1 MEAITEMRN
10 PMLPGSDEAGVE
22 QKERVS
28 IVDFK
33 MVTFSLAG
41 KDYAIDI
48 MKVKEIAKAGHFT
61 YVPNTLPFVLG
72 VYNLRGDIIPIID
85 LRRFFNIEVPE
96 REKDALE
103 NMLIVSVEDQPFGVV
118 VDVIDKVV
126 GIQESSIQPPHPLF
140 GDINIKYIYGI
151 VESNDRL
158 YVLLDIDRIFGTKV
172 FAYPEKRTQD
182 LPSAEDRVPGN
193 VSVATVAPVGKSTS
207 QGMSSLEAVSSQ
219 SYVTEQKSVAEKES
233 KPQGSGVL
241 KEEESGASDADFG
254 FIKDGLQRFK
264 SFYTTEVNED
274 WVKRRFDEWVRKK
287 GKDSYQ
293 ISSEKDAEEFLEPF
307 YSSHTGGFWSKEY
320 SQSLYEALPA
330 NSAKQICVW
339 NPGCG
344 KGYEAYSLACVL
356 RKKYPDAR
364 IKIYAQDIDLLSISN
379 APLLSVPNEIASSW
393 YGPFL
398 TQGVTGAYSFKPEI
412 KEMILFEYHDCM
424 HTNTMPV
431 VDLVY
436 CRDLISFLDP
446 SVQKTL
452 LNDFDEKLK
461 GNGRVIVGENE
472 TLSHMA
478 NWSETMVGS
487 VVIYGK
493 Q

>member
-193 VSVATVAPVGKSTS
+193 VSVATVAPVEKSAS
-207 QGMSSLEAVSSQ
+207 QGMSSLEAVSAQ

-233 KPQGSGVL
+233 KPQVSGAL
-241 KEEESGASDADFG
+241 KEEEFGASDADFG

-461 GNGRVIVGENE
+461 GNGKVIVGENE

>member
-96 REKDALE
+96 REKDTLE

-193 VSVATVAPVGKSTS
+193 VSVATVAPVEKSTS

>member
-193 VSVATVAPVGKSTS
+193 VSVATVAPVEKSTS

-233 KPQGSGVL
+233 KPQVSGVL
-241 KEEESGASDADFG
+241 KEEESGGSDADFG

>member
-182 LPSAEDRVPGN
+182 LPSTEDRVQGN
-193 VSVATVAPVGKSTS
+193 VSVATVAPVEKSTS

-233 KPQGSGVL
+233 KPQVSGVL

-461 GNGRVIVGENE
+461 GNGKVIVGENE

-478 NWSETMVGS
+478 SWSETMVGS

>member
-193 VSVATVAPVGKSTS
+193 VSVATVAPVEKSTS

-307 YSSHTGGFWSKEY
+307 YSSHTRGFWSKEY

>member
-1 MEAITEMRN
+1 MEAVTEMRN

-193 VSVATVAPVGKSTS
+193 VSVATVAPVEKSTS

>member
-1 MEAITEMRN
+1 MRN

-193 VSVATVAPVGKSTS
+193 VSVATVAPVEKSTS

>member
-193 VSVATVAPVGKSTS
+193 VSVATVAPVEKSTS

-233 KPQGSGVL
+233 KPQVSGAL
-241 KEEESGASDADFG
+241 KEEKSGASDADFG

>member
-85 LRRFFNIEVPE
+85 LHRFFNIEVPE

-182 LPSAEDRVPGN
+182 LPSAEDRVQGN
-193 VSVATVAPVGKSTS
+193 VSVATAAPVEKSAS

-233 KPQGSGVL
+233 KPQV
-241 KEEESGASDADFG
+241 SGASDVDFG

-293 ISSEKDAEEFLEPF
+293 ISSEKDAEEFLETF

-461 GNGRVIVGENE
+461 GNGKVIVGENE

>member
-61 YVPNTLPFVLG
+61 YVPNTLPFVLV

-193 VSVATVAPVGKSTS
+193 VSVATVAPVEKSTS

>member
-193 VSVATVAPVGKSTS
+193 VSVATVAPVEKSTS

-233 KPQGSGVL
+233 KSQVSGAL
-241 KEEESGASDADFG
+241 KEEEFGGSDADFG

-461 GNGRVIVGENE
+461 GNGKVIVGENE

>member
-1 MEAITEMRN
+1 MRN

-193 VSVATVAPVGKSTS
+193 VSVATVAPVEKSTS

-452 LNDFDEKLK
+452 LSDFDEKLK

>member
-193 VSVATVAPVGKSTS
+193 VSVATVAPVEKSTS

-452 LNDFDEKLK
+452 LSDFDEKLK

>member
-193 VSVATVAPVGKSTS
+193 VSVATVAPVEKSTS

-233 KPQGSGVL
+233 KPQVSRAL
-241 KEEESGASDADFG
+241 KEEEFGGSDADFG

>member
-1 MEAITEMRN
+1 MRN

-193 VSVATVAPVGKSTS
+193 VSVATVAPVEKSTS

-233 KPQGSGVL
+233 KPQVSGAL
-241 KEEESGASDADFG
+241 KEEEFGGPDADFG

>member
-140 GDINIKYIYGI
+140 GDINIKYIYEI

-193 VSVATVAPVGKSTS
+193 VSVATVAPVEKSTS

>member
-172 FAYPEKRTQD
+172 FTHTEKRTKD
-182 LPSAEDRVPGN
+182 IPSAEDRVQG
-193 VSVATVAPVGKSTS
+193 SVPVTTVASVEKSGT
-207 QGMSSLEAVSSQ
+207 QGISSSEVASSQ
-219 SYVTEQKSVAEKES
+219 SYVTEQKSVAEEEIKA
-233 KPQGSGVL
+233 QASGAL
-241 KEEESGASDADFG
+241 KEEEAGASNADFS

-307 YSSHTGGFWSKEY
+307 YSSHTGSFWSKEY

-461 GNGRVIVGENE
+461 GNGKVIVGENE

>member
-193 VSVATVAPVGKSTS
+193 VSVATVAPVEKSTS

-293 ISSEKDAEEFLEPF
+293 ISSEKDAEEFSGAFLF
-307 YSSHTGGFWSKEY
+307 FSYRRILVQRIFSKF
-320 SQSLYEALPA
+320 
-330 NSAKQICVW
+330 V
-339 NPGCG
+339 
-344 KGYEAYSLACVL
+344 
-356 RKKYPDAR
+356 
-364 IKIYAQDIDLLSISN
+364 
-379 APLLSVPNEIASSW
+379 
-393 YGPFL
+393 
-398 TQGVTGAYSFKPEI
+398 
-412 KEMILFEYHDCM
+412 
-424 HTNTMPV
+424 
-431 VDLVY
+431 
-436 CRDLISFLDP
+436 
-446 SVQKTL
+446 
-452 LNDFDEKLK
+452 
-461 GNGRVIVGENE
+461 
-472 TLSHMA
+472 
-478 NWSETMVGS
+478 
-487 VVIYGK
+487 
-493 Q
+493 

>member
-41 KDYAIDI
+41 KDYAIYI

-193 VSVATVAPVGKSTS
+193 VSVATVAPVEKSTS

>member
-1 MEAITEMRN
+1 M
-10 PMLPGSDEAGVE
+10 
-22 QKERVS
+22 
-28 IVDFK
+28 
-33 MVTFSLAG
+33 
-41 KDYAIDI
+41 
-48 MKVKEIAKAGHFT
+48 
-61 YVPNTLPFVLG
+61 
-72 VYNLRGDIIPIID
+72 
-85 LRRFFNIEVPE
+85 
-96 REKDALE
+96 
-103 NMLIVSVEDQPFGVV
+103 
-118 VDVIDKVV
+118 
-126 GIQESSIQPPHPLF
+126 
-140 GDINIKYIYGI
+140 
-151 VESNDRL
+151 
-158 YVLLDIDRIFGTKV
+158 
-172 FAYPEKRTQD
+172 
-182 LPSAEDRVPGN
+182 
-193 VSVATVAPVGKSTS
+193 
-207 QGMSSLEAVSSQ
+207 
-219 SYVTEQKSVAEKES
+219 
-233 KPQGSGVL
+233 
-241 KEEESGASDADFG
+241 
-254 FIKDGLQRFK
+254 
-264 SFYTTEVNED
+264 
-274 WVKRRFDEWVRKK
+274 
-287 GKDSYQ
+287 
-293 ISSEKDAEEFLEPF
+293 EFLEPF

>member
-33 MVTFSLAG
+33 MVTFSLAE

-193 VSVATVAPVGKSTS
+193 VSVATVAPVEKSTS

>member
-193 VSVATVAPVGKSTS
+193 VSVATVAPVEKSTS

>member
-193 VSVATVAPVGKSTS
+193 VSVATVAPVEKSTS

-233 KPQGSGVL
+233 KPQDSGVL

>member
-10 PMLPGSDEAGVE
+10 PMLPGSDAAGVE

-193 VSVATVAPVGKSTS
+193 VSVATVAPVEKSTS

-461 GNGRVIVGENE
+461 GNGKVIVGENE

>member
-193 VSVATVAPVGKSTS
+193 VSVATVAPVEKSTS

-461 GNGRVIVGENE
+461 GNGKVIVGENE

>member
-193 VSVATVAPVGKSTS
+193 VSVATVAPVEKSTS

-233 KPQGSGVL
+233 KPQVSGAL
-241 KEEESGASDADFG
+241 KEDEFGGSDADFG

>member
-193 VSVATVAPVGKSTS
+193 VSVATVAPVEKSTS

-233 KPQGSGVL
+233 KPQVSGAL
-241 KEEESGASDADFG
+241 KEEESGSSDADFG